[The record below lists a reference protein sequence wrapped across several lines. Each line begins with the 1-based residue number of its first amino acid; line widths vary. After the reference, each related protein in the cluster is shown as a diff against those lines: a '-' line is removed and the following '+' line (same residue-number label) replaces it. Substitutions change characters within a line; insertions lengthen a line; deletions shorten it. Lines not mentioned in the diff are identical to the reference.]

1 MRNQTMIRAV
11 LFDFGGTLYDY
22 RTLERGNAE
31 SLVALARWVGVQAHP
46 ELIQRTYRDVM
57 RRVFGLY
64 LPRNYYLHRDLF
76 EEAVVAMLKAFGAA
90 ADEEHLTRYRD
101 LQWELQKCDFELRD
115 GVVETLRAL
124 QHRCLHLGMVSN
136 IDEDQLASMLTL
148 ADVAEHFDSVLS
160 SEYAH
165 SCKPHPGIFSEA
177 VRRAGC
183 RPHEALFVGDSLS
196 QDIAGAN
203 RAGLRSVLLW
213 HRDDRDPPD
222 GEPTPHHIIRQLP
235 ELLDLVDNSA
245 DG

>member
-1 MRNQTMIRAV
+1 MRNKTTIRAV

-31 SLVALARWVGVQAHP
+31 SLVALARWVGVQARP
-46 ELIQRTYRDVM
+46 ELIQRTYRDAM

-64 LPRNYYLHRDLF
+64 LPRHYYLHRDLF
-76 EEAVVAMLKAFGAA
+76 EDAVVAMLEAFGAA
-90 ADEEHLTRYRD
+90 AGEEHLARYRD
-101 LQWELQKCDFELRD
+101 LQWELQKRDFELRD

-124 QHRCLHLGMVSN
+124 QLQGLHLGMVSN
-136 IDEDQLASMLTL
+136 IDEDQLASMLAL
-148 ADVAEHFDSVLS
+148 ADVAEHFDSLLS
-160 SEYAH
+160 SEYAR
-165 SCKPHPGIFSEA
+165 SCKPHPGIFTEA

-183 RPHEALFVGDSLS
+183 HPHEALFVGDSLS

-203 RAGLRSVLLW
+203 HAGLRSVLLW
-213 HRDDRDPPD
+213 HRDDREPPD

-245 DG
+245 EG